1 MDELRRHAAP
11 LVDRWQ
17 RLARGQR
24 IAMIAVLIASAVG
37 FCFLLNR
44 SSDNWQPIAEGR
56 EFSTSELTA
65 IQSAWRQAGLKTF
78 RRDAR
83 RLLVPSAD
91 MARYTAALPKSQRDD
106 SDAGDERG
114 PSIAKANLFTSHE
127 QLEQI
132 KDNDLR
138 ATLRRHLKAIPAIAD
153 ADVIWARGKGRS
165 AFASRSKVTAT
176 INVLPRDGHDLTPE
190 LAQSL
195 RSAVAGM
202 VPDLSAEDIVVLD
215 QSTGLTVSDDS
226 EQLIVEQRYRQQER
240 LARQLE
246 SRIAAALAH
255 IPNATVQAK
264 LVERRTRQVNESLRD
279 CETFD
284 AQASGAAS
292 VPRFLAAV
300 VTTGGLTPPRSP
312 IHSQTLRDSN
322 SNHGVTRRLSS
333 AHIVAKPTIDWT
345 TDAPGNLVEF
355 SPLTTIDHDTPPL
368 SETMDSA
375 SSCGWQITVQI
386 PQTSFEAHVVQQ
398 SLSAEHRNQHFD
410 ELCDAEYARLRQ
422 LVRNLLPPDA
432 ALAEL
437 SIEPRAVNTAAIPLS
452 TPFAAWPHV
461 VCGFLAVLCF
471 TAATRRRRAECV
483 SPPDDRST
491 DRPSLNA
498 DSLGGQKPL
507 AHEALDTIIATPTP
521 IEPLT
526 ELARLQ
532 QLDPPT
538 LADALRHERPQAI
551 AVLLTRFSTRLA
563 SACLSRFTSNLQ
575 NDVIRRLKSL
585 GEVQD
590 ELVAEIARSV
600 CQRMTPATETIT
612 HEPINRI
619 AHLLPE
625 TPTQKVFA

>member
-17 RLARGQR
+17 RLARGPR
-24 IAMIAVLIASAVG
+24 IAMIAVLITSAVG
-37 FCFLLNR
+37 FCFLLNH
-44 SSDNWQPIAEGR
+44 SSDNWQPIADGR

-65 IQSAWRQAGLKTF
+65 IQSAWRQAGLKSF

-83 RLLVPSAD
+83 KLLVPSAD

-106 SDAGDERG
+106 SDSSDDRG

-195 RSAVAGM
+195 RTAVAGM
-202 VPDLSAEDIVVLD
+202 VPDLSADDIVVLD
-215 QSTGLTVSDDS
+215 QSTGLTVSNDS
-226 EQLIVEQRYRQQER
+226 EELIVEQRYRQKER

-255 IPNATVQAK
+255 FPDATVQAK
-264 LVERRTRQVNESLRD
+264 LVAQPSRKVDES
-279 CETFD
+279 
-284 AQASGAAS
+284 
-292 VPRFLAAV
+292 
-300 VTTGGLTPPRSP
+300 
-312 IHSQTLRDSN
+312 LRDSN
-322 SNHGVTRRLSS
+322 SSHGVTRLLS
-333 AHIVAKPTIDWT
+333 ANHIVAKPTFGSTVVWT
-345 TDAPGNLVEF
+345 TDAPDNLVEF
-355 SPLTTIDHDTPPL
+355 SPLTATDDETQPL
-368 SETMDSA
+368 ATTTDSA
-375 SSCGWQITVQI
+375 SSYAWHITVQI

-398 SLSAEHRNQHFD
+398 SLSAEHRSQHFD
-410 ELCDAEYARLRQ
+410 ELCDSEYARLQQ

-432 ALAEL
+432 ALAEI
-437 SIEPRAVNTAAIPLS
+437 SIEPRTVNTAAIPLV

-471 TAATRRRRAECV
+471 TAATRRRRAESI

-491 DRPSLNA
+491 DRPSLTA
-498 DSLGGQKPL
+498 DSLGGLAPL
-507 AHEALDTIIATPTP
+507 THEAVNSFIATPTP
-521 IEPLT
+521 IEPPT

-532 QLDPPT
+532 QLDPSA

-575 NDVIRRLKSL
+575 TDVIRRLKSL
-585 GEVQD
+585 GEVSD

-600 CQRMTPATETIT
+600 CHRITPATETIT
-612 HEPINRI
+612 HEPTNRI

-625 TPTQKVFA
+625 TPTQRVFA